1 MVRGPY
7 LLKQVKNLQKDEIKE
22 KDIMRDENRELGT
35 LIINRKS
42 TCKFFLKDTILI
54 GILTYEDF

>member
-1 MVRGPY
+1 
-7 LLKQVKNLQKDEIKE
+7 
-22 KDIMRDENRELGT
+22 MRDENRELGT